1 MKLTRN
7 QEIALRLLREVE
19 AEQREK
25 IEMYGIYHRD
35 CSDFA
40 HRAKKNPETYILPG
54 TLYSA
59 LVSLRKKGLVVS
71 YHPATVS
78 SKTSGHGSPE
88 WFTIEGF
95 HEFLLHE
102 LQLIYKDHNENSAE
116 IEEWLVP
123 SKWNNYCMTTD
134 AVLADAIADV
144 VPKFWA
150 WTAKDYR
157 EREMHIYR
165 VGQRVK
171 TDFADY
177 VIVREILRED
187 NDHPMN
193 IYIAHQLGSCVND
206 LLVCNGGPFLKDE
219 PNHVFAYGD
228 GRCNKELVAD
238 VRKHIDDETLRARV
252 AETDSELSGF
262 IASCCKMADCH

>member
-25 IEMYGIYHRD
+25 IESSGTYHRY
-35 CSDFA
+35 CPDFA

-71 YHPATVS
+71 FHPTTVNS
-78 SKTSGHGSPE
+78 GSPE

-95 HEFLLHE
+95 REFLLHE
-102 LQLIYKDHNENSAE
+102 LQLIYKDHNENGAE
-116 IEEWLVP
+116 VEEWLVP
-123 SKWNNYCMTTD
+123 SKWSNYCMTTE
-134 AVLADAIADV
+134 AILADAIADV

-150 WTAKDYR
+150 WTAKDCR

-219 PNHVFAYGD
+219 PNRVFAYGD

-238 VRKHIDDETLRARV
+238 VRKHIDDETLHARV

>member
-1 MKLTRN
+1 MELTRN

-35 CSDFA
+35 CADFA

-71 YHPATVS
+71 FHPATVNF
-78 SKTSGHGSPE
+78 KTSGHGSPE

-95 HEFLLHE
+95 HEFLLRE
-102 LQLIYKDHNENSAE
+102 LQLIYKDRKAE

-123 SKWNNYCMTTD
+123 SKWSNYCMTTD
-134 AVLADAIADV
+134 AILADAIAAV
-144 VPKFWA
+144 VPKFRA

-206 LLVCNGGPFLKDE
+206 LLVCNGGPYLKDAQ
-219 PNHVFAYGD
+219 NHVFAYGD

-252 AETDSELSGF
+252 AETDPELSGF